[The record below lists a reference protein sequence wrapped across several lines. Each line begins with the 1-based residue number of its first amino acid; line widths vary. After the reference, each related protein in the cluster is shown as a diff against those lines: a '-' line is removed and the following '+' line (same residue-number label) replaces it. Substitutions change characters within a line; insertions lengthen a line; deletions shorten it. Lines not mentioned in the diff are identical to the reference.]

1 MKVSELRGLGDEEL
15 KQKERELSQELF
27 NLRFQ
32 RTVGQL
38 GNIMRVRQVKR
49 ERARVK
55 TILAGRE
62 QAR

>member
-1 MKVSELRGLGDEEL
+1 MKASELRGLGDEEL

-55 TILAGRE
+55 TILAERGR
-62 QAR
+62 AR

>member
-1 MKVSELRGLGDEEL
+1 MKASELRGLGDEEL

-55 TILAGRE
+55 TILAQRGR
-62 QAR
+62 AR